1 LELDANEQI
10 VLHCMVGNTGLSLQ
24 RKSGRCIQCRPVDR
38 IVDSCNRSQRQHR
51 IRYPDHS
58 TAQSHDRFHVEIAVT
73 ARDRSF
79 SRNARTT
86 VIGMVR
92 KPRLCV
98 FGQLTREAY
107 RGKIVQLRAAVSAG
121 DLTEAQ
127 LDRYDA
133 ELFACLEL
141 PA

>member
-1 LELDANEQI
+1 
-10 VLHCMVGNTGLSLQ
+10 
-24 RKSGRCIQCRPVDR
+24 
-38 IVDSCNRSQRQHR
+38 
-51 IRYPDHS
+51 
-58 TAQSHDRFHVEIAVT
+58 
-73 ARDRSF
+73 
-79 SRNARTT
+79 
-86 VIGMVR
+86 MVR

-141 PA
+141 PACDIPLQGFAELWGRQSPA